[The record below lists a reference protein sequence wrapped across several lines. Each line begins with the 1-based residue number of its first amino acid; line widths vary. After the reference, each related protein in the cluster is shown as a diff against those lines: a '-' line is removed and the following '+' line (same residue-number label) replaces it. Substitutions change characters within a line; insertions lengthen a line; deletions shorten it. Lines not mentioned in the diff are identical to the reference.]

1 MKGIEC
7 AFHGRLGRSPELRT
21 SKAGRPY
28 AVFSVVVALGAE
40 DTQWISVVSFG
51 EAAQSLVGLP
61 AGTSIYVEGT
71 LRLEEFT
78 KKDGSA
84 ATALKVAASVALP
97 LGQIGNRRRPA
108 PPRKA
113 AKRPDSQAPLAS
125 HGPDDPNDAMPF

>member
-1 MKGIEC
+1 MRGIEV
-7 AFHGRLGRSPELRT
+7 AFHGRLGRSPELRM
-21 SKAGRPY
+21 SKAGKP
-28 AVFSVVVALGAE
+28 FTTFFVVVAIGAE
-40 DTQWISVVSFG
+40 DAQWLQVAAFG
-51 EAAQSLVGLP
+51 ETAEALAGL
-61 AGTSIYVEGT
+61 ASGTSIYCEGT

-113 AKRPDSQAPLAS
+113 AKKPDSQAPFGVS
-125 HGPDDPNDAMPF
+125 GHGGPEDPLGF